1 MWEDT
6 TFVLFLS
13 VTLSSQPSS
22 SSHLTLAKKTKTA
35 PPAQGGG
42 QMWKGAGQVRL
53 GSLGALSVKA
63 GYQLHPGVHGPE
75 RKARYYAWKSGQT
88 GTEWEQKEEWA

>member
-1 MWEDT
+1 
-6 TFVLFLS
+6 
-13 VTLSSQPSS
+13 
-22 SSHLTLAKKTKTA
+22 
-35 PPAQGGG
+35 
-42 QMWKGAGQVRL
+42 MWKGAGQVRL